1 MTAIAAYEKRHRE
14 ELSGTDQWFR
24 SDYIGVRM
32 LKNGCRLTCGYL
44 IGFAFYIVLH
54 FEEMLD
60 RLNSMNVLDLAE
72 NALIFYGISLGVY
85 LILTYVVWS
94 IRYYQAEKRRRTY
107 GRLIDRLE
115 AEYQREENDNN
126 KDSIGNRCSVGKII
140 IFESHIV
147 KVQNHR
153 HQGLG
158 RLSGTFGQSHRNI
171 KNLHSSD
178 Q

>member
-1 MTAIAAYEKRHRE
+1 MVRENRIRIMTAIAAYEKRHRE

-94 IRYYQAEKRRRTY
+94 IRYYQA
-107 GRLIDRLE
+107 
-115 AEYQREENDNN
+115 
-126 KDSIGNRCSVGKII
+126 
-140 IFESHIV
+140 
-147 KVQNHR
+147 
-153 HQGLG
+153 
-158 RLSGTFGQSHRNI
+158 
-171 KNLHSSD
+171 
-178 Q
+178 

>member
-1 MTAIAAYEKRHRE
+1 MVRENRIRIMTAIAAYEKRHRE

-44 IGFAFYIVLH
+44 IGFAFYIVRH

-60 RLNSMNVLDLAE
+60 RINSMNVLDLAE

-94 IRYYQAEKRRRTY
+94 IRYYQADRPAGSRISERRKRSSFHGKTERRTEQEP
-107 GRLIDRLE
+107 RTWCR
-115 AEYQREENDNN
+115 
-126 KDSIGNRCSVGKII
+126 KSVK
-140 IFESHIV
+140 
-147 KVQNHR
+147 
-153 HQGLG
+153 
-158 RLSGTFGQSHRNI
+158 
-171 KNLHSSD
+171 
-178 Q
+178 

>member
-1 MTAIAAYEKRHRE
+1 MVRENRIRIMTAIAAYEKRHRE

-24 SDYIGVRM
+24 CDYIGVRM

-60 RLNSMNVLDLAE
+60 RLNSMHVLDLAE

-115 AEYQREENDNN
+115 AEYQREEKEVPSTGRRREGQNR
-126 KDSIGNRCSVGKII
+126 SRGHGAGNP
-140 IFESHIV
+140 
-147 KVQNHR
+147 
-153 HQGLG
+153 
-158 RLSGTFGQSHRNI
+158 
-171 KNLHSSD
+171 
-178 Q
+178 

>member
-1 MTAIAAYEKRHRE
+1 MVRENRIRIMTAIAAYEKRHRE
-14 ELSGTDQWFR
+14 ELSDTDQWFR

-44 IGFAFYIVLH
+44 IGFAVYIVLQV
-54 FEEMLD
+54 EEMLD

-115 AEYQREENDNN
+115 AEYQREEKEAPSTGRRREGQNR
-126 KDSIGNRCSVGKII
+126 SRGHGAGNP
-140 IFESHIV
+140 
-147 KVQNHR
+147 
-153 HQGLG
+153 
-158 RLSGTFGQSHRNI
+158 
-171 KNLHSSD
+171 
-178 Q
+178 